1 MKCNVKYKGQ
11 IYKVRLKDKL
21 SIILIKVILCIKRN
35 YRKIRSLI
43 PENISLYLLLTFVW
57 AIYALSNIIL
67 YKYMDNK
74 KNIVDIILELKNS
87 YFSSVILAFIM
98 TSYNE
103 NYRHKEK
110 LLQQH
115 VFYVD
120 TMDRFENLFTVFLGD
135 EINQYMIFYTE
146 QTLDDTFEYIE
157 ELYNQ
162 KLDNFLH
169 SDKFKDSLKKLIKH
183 LNEEKKLKIRQH
195 YINIDNQKLES
206 LFDSLTDLDGYLDE
220 NVKDCQFLLQQLH
233 EIALAMMEIIND
245 LRVPWRKDIKNDIR
259 ILKIL
264 EKNNA
269 KYITS
274 DFYFNMILHGHSF
287 K

>member
-183 LNEEKKLKIRQH
+183 LNEEK
-195 YINIDNQKLES
+195 N
-206 LFDSLTDLDGYLDE
+206 
-220 NVKDCQFLLQQLH
+220 
-233 EIALAMMEIIND
+233 
-245 LRVPWRKDIKNDIR
+245 
-259 ILKIL
+259 
-264 EKNNA
+264 
-269 KYITS
+269 
-274 DFYFNMILHGHSF
+274 
-287 K
+287 

>member
-1 MKCNVKYKGQ
+1 
-11 IYKVRLKDKL
+11 
-21 SIILIKVILCIKRN
+21 
-35 YRKIRSLI
+35 
-43 PENISLYLLLTFVW
+43 
-57 AIYALSNIIL
+57 
-67 YKYMDNK
+67 
-74 KNIVDIILELKNS
+74 
-87 YFSSVILAFIM
+87 
-98 TSYNE
+98 
-103 NYRHKEK
+103 
-110 LLQQH
+110 
-115 VFYVD
+115 
-120 TMDRFENLFTVFLGD
+120 
-135 EINQYMIFYTE
+135 
-146 QTLDDTFEYIE
+146 
-157 ELYNQ
+157 
-162 KLDNFLH
+162 
-169 SDKFKDSLKKLIKH
+169 SLKKLIKH

>member
-157 ELYNQ
+157 ELCNQ

-169 SDKFKDSLKKLIKH
+169 SDKFKDSLKKLIKY

>member
-157 ELYNQ
+157 ELCNQ